1 MAVKLSSDLDLNPE
15 AYKIMH
21 QFKAALLK
29 VM

>member
-1 MAVKLSSDLDLNPE
+1 MAVKLSRDLDLNPE

-21 QFKAALLK
+21 QFKAALFK